1 MFCSDPMSGSHFIT
15 QTCKFLLIDATAVT
29 LGQGHGKVIQYI
41 SRDGGAK
48 VVAAAATPAADAA
61 EKNWKHKVT
70 PDWGYLIIDGKQV
83 QVKLLSKTM
92 NTPIMNTICVIQLS
106 LRQTPADNN
115 I

>member
-1 MFCSDPMSGSHFIT
+1 MERSSSTFPETHILFVLNI
-15 QTCKFLLIDATAVT
+15 
-29 LGQGHGKVIQYI
+29 LGLAETVLTW
-41 SRDGGAK
+41 GAK

-70 PDWGYLIIDGKQV
+70 LDWGYLIIDGKQV